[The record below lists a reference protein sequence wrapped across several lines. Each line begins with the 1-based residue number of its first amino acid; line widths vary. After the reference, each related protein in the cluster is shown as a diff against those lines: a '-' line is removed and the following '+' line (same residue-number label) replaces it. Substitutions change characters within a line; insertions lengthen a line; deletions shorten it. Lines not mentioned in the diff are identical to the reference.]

1 MCVTA
6 ASEALKLFQTPF
18 NHLLMDFSWS
28 LHLECELNMYRA
40 QVCTRDICCLSVWN
54 QLWGTHMSSQNAI
67 KCCKTQ
73 CCKTHYILVLAVLRV
88 IQESD
93 GRSIQKGALFCTCG
107 CTFFLCE
114 VILLAV
120 IFTRNQDKLQSKVLN
135 IFILLVAWFWPVATM
150 AKHMLSGKI
159 WWRST
164 THRAWEELGKKGE
177 KCDIIVGWLVTEQL

>member
-1 MCVTA
+1 MLTNTLFSHTGSCWMCARGLGSGEKCGTDVTQEAFKDQNMCVTA

-18 NHLLMDFSWS
+18 NHLFTDFSWS
-28 LHLECELNMYRA
+28 LHIECELNMYRA

-54 QLWGTHMSSQNAI
+54 QLWGTYMCSQNAI
-67 KCCKTQ
+67 KCCKT
-73 CCKTHYILVLAVLRV
+73 HYILVFAVLRV

-120 IFTRNQDKLQSKVLN
+120 SFTRNQDKLQSKVET
-135 IFILLVAWFWPVATM
+135 FSFY
-150 AKHMLSGKI
+150 
-159 WWRST
+159 
-164 THRAWEELGKKGE
+164 
-177 KCDIIVGWLVTEQL
+177 